1 MQYRLIAAVA
11 AALICTP
18 AQADIVSVN
27 ASGVLFFGVDP
38 SGIFG
43 GGVNL
48 TGDSFT
54 VGITFDTSRNSMTT
68 ITPTSVSFVGGT
80 GVNNGTFASPIVSA
94 SLTIAG
100 HKVDI
105 GGQFHGS
112 LSQALDTS
120 AEYDAEDAPSILR
133 LAVFG
138 SPIPGTLQSFT
149 FTPGNNQ
156 NSSFD
161 FFGSG
166 AVGTLLIDS
175 LSVLVTPA
183 SVPAPIAGAGLP
195 GLIFAGGGLLGWWRR
210 RKKMITLEVCHS
222 SKALIGFA
230 ALTFAVSMQ
239 VSNSC
244 ALADTIGF
252 LQTNLASDVPGLAHN
267 TDPLLANS
275 WGMTFSTSPASP
287 FWISNQ
293 GADVATLYNDLGA
306 RQPPAFPL
314 VVSTPSGPTGSIFNP
329 SPTSSR

>member
-1 MQYRLIAAVA
+1 VAFSAGGDDANLPSHRCFESLQCGLSTDRIVLLKGLALMEYKLIAALA
-11 AALICTP
+11 AALICSP

-54 VGITFDTSRNSMTT
+54 VGITFDTSHNSMTT

-80 GVNNGTFASPIVSA
+80 GVNNGTFASPVVSA

-105 GGQFHGS
+105 GGQFQGS
-112 LSQALDTS
+112 LSQTLDTS

-166 AVGTLLIDS
+166 AMGTLLIDS
-175 LSVLVTPA
+175 LSVVVTPA
-183 SVPAPIAGAGLP
+183 SVPGPIAGAGLP
-195 GLIFAGGGLLGWWRR
+195 GLILAGGGLLGWWRR
-210 RKKMITLEVCHS
+210 RQKIARASGTTHKW
-222 SKALIGFA
+222 FA
-230 ALTFAVSMQ
+230 AASA
-239 VSNSC
+239 C
-244 ALADTIGF
+244 R
-252 LQTNLASDVPGLAHN
+252 TNR
-267 TDPLLANS
+267 
-275 WGMTFSTSPASP
+275 
-287 FWISNQ
+287 
-293 GADVATLYNDLGA
+293 DL
-306 RQPPAFPL
+306 
-314 VVSTPSGPTGSIFNP
+314 
-329 SPTSSR
+329 